1 MCLYKYKKT
10 KNNLGDSDTYNL
22 IHVTIVRY
30 IQPASL
36 EKRHSRFQKTAL
48 ESSNVTADI
57 TGFYSLS
64 V

>member
-1 MCLYKYKKT
+1 MYLYKYKKQ
-10 KNNLGDSDTYNL
+10 LGDSDTYNL

-36 EKRHSRFQKTAL
+36 KKGALRFPKTAL
-48 ESSNVTADI
+48 KSSNITADT

>member
-1 MCLYKYKKT
+1 MCLYKYKN

-36 EKRHSRFQKTAL
+36 KKGAL
-48 ESSNVTADI
+48 KI
-57 TGFYSLS
+57 
-64 V
+64 